1 MIKEEMH
8 DKKDEKYGAKE
19 YFINSF
25 AINKIY
31 YIYYSV
37 IKILLRYIILCILF
51 HFSVDI
57 YETMIIL

>member
-31 YIYYSV
+31 YIY
-37 IKILLRYIILCILF
+37 ILF
-51 HFSVDI
+51 RD
-57 YETMIIL
+57 